1 MKTKLQGT
9 GTAANFGEEFIYAEA
24 IVAALMN
31 GRIQYKGKGAAD
43 FYCDPALLNTMLLAR
58 DMNGR
63 RIYESKADLA
73 KVLNVTNIFTVEQF
87 MDLQPREDKN
97 LLGIFVNMN
106 NYQFGCAKGGEITSF
121 EDFDIDYNQ
130 YKYLMETRLSGAL
143 IDPYSA
149 IVLEEAV
156 VAG

>member
-1 MKTKLQGT
+1 
-9 GTAANFGEEFIYAEA
+9 
-24 IVAALMN
+24 
-31 GRIQYKGKGAAD
+31 
-43 FYCDPALLNTMLLAR
+43 MLLAR

-63 RIYESKADLA
+63 RIYDSVADLC

-87 MDLQPREDKN
+87 ADLPEREDEDGKKFN

-121 EDFDIDYNQ
+121 QDFDIDYNQ

-149 IVLEEAV
+149 IVLEEP
-156 VAG
+156 VAAG

>member
-1 MKTKLQGT
+1 M
-9 GTAANFGEEFIYAEA
+9 
-24 IVAALMN
+24 AALLN
-31 GRIQYKGKGAAD
+31 ARIKYKGKGALD
-43 FYCDPALLNTMLLAR
+43 FYCTPELQNKMLMAR

-63 RIYESKADLA
+63 RIYDSVSDLC
-73 KVLNVTNIFTVEQF
+73 KVLNVANIYTVEQF
-87 MDLQPREDKN
+87 GDLAAREDEEGNKFN

-143 IDPYSA
+143 VDPYSA
-149 IVLEEAV
+149 IVLEEV
-156 VAG
+156 VESAAG